1 MFHKD
6 GNRRRTWKGRAFS
19 LFLAAVLLL
28 GSVPGFVLPS
38 SAHWA
43 DPYLDQLVDWG
54 VMRADQT
61 DKPDAPLTRA
71 EFMAIINRAYGYREM
86 GEMPFEDVSEG
97 DWFYDDVAI
106 AYNAGYMKGT
116 SKTTASP
123 NAHLTRE
130 QAVCILG
137 RNMMM
142 KETPGEDMAFTDSR
156 SISGWARGMVKT
168 AVNQYIIGG
177 FPDDSFRPKDDIT
190 KGQMAVL
197 VTRCVGSPVNQ
208 SGTHEL
214 GSVFGNVTVTAPN
227 VTLRNTTVSGDLYI
241 SGGVGLGGI
250 KLENVDVL
258 GRIVVSGT
266 GESESGSAS
275 VIMRNVN
282 ANELLVDNMQK
293 KYVTVRADG
302 ITEIPKTT
310 VRTNA
315 YLEDNNTDKKG
326 LLNISL
332 EGNPGTRLDLA
343 GRIKEVVD
351 KTPDSIV
358 QVAKG
363 TVAKLTVDE
372 AATNS
377 TVQINR
383 NARVKELNLDV
394 ATTVTGEGDVDK
406 LNINAPGSV
415 VSMLPDDIYI
425 RPGINGSING
435 GVMDSDAA
443 EESSLDPRLLA
454 GYPAA
459 KDISPTGFRA
469 DFSGNKKGTVYWAVS
484 AITDGSIGA
493 DNLISP
499 PSYGSKALRGGSV
512 GLPAGDTVGSTQ
524 VSGLSVG
531 GSYYLSAVLVDARN
545 QRSPVKVI
553 SFSTPDNTVPAFGEG
568 YPYMSKI
575 SKNVAQV
582 TVMPT
587 KSCKLYYALLPQGAQ
602 APTAADMKAAAVV
615 GNLGYGV
622 KDVTKNT
629 EEVFTVND
637 QTLEEL
643 KNYVL
648 YLWLTDVDG
657 ANSSAVT
664 SLPVAVP
671 DETPPVV
678 SMPVQTASTGN
689 SVTLSSSM
697 NEPGTIFWAVVAMD
711 TNYPLPNLESEPL
724 NKDNILDAYGNAI
737 SSKLESGYAKLCVE
751 SGRGSLVKGSAAV
764 SAAGTDV
771 TINVSGRLEP
781 ETTYRLFYVGKDAVG
796 NYSVEVKMVEI
807 KTADT
812 SGPIVKQYFR
822 NATSDDK
829 TENPLA
835 NDDVVLDFNEPI
847 TVEGS
852 KELLSLYEMAQGN
865 GANKAMAQKE
875 LQEKLQKNFIL
886 HEPDRYNPNQL
897 IADVTGGGT
906 KGRSWIDYSKVVIQ
920 KSVDKPGHIEVVFKN
935 GAAIQ
940 LKSDTTYYF
949 ELRNV
954 RDDAEPPKN
963 PAVGSDRS
971 TTLTYRNTEN
981 TEHSLKQ
988 FSTTFASVNLGDY
1001 KEGTGA
1007 LTESEYPVW
1016 HGYVPEVKDE
1026 NGNVTKP
1033 AENQPGSTTES
1044 LARVDAAFFVQPQS
1058 TEGVEDKY
1066 FDIAFF
1072 AGKRI
1077 NYDLYYRIVDTAT
1090 NQVIDIEAEANKD
1103 YVLPGAEAKREEET
1117 HGWVYLGE
1125 GKSPTQSRTEDG
1137 KTMFS
1142 SSVFNGMLSS
1152 QNKFP
1157 PLKTLKQGWAYQF
1170 AISVTKIGN
1179 SDSWG
1184 TWCEKEPPINID
1196 IHVMT
1201 GGTSDLR
1208 TYLPTDGAY
1217 TPGSIT
1223 ANGSVK
1229 SIGTPQPLSLTVVFS
1244 DTDVPVFEE
1253 GPTFQTNRKDS
1264 SIEDINF
1271 SLGSRRG
1278 STLYYRI
1285 VPVKEAK
1292 NFPVTIEVKEAVGA
1306 VAPSAKLNNGVDSD
1320 ADSFKAV
1327 VKAQTDKKEDP
1338 GKLTYYQV
1346 VDPNGNVQVN
1356 IRDTEYAP
1364 NVKYGSIEY
1373 TQNGGIQT
1381 SPMHRTGD
1389 ETDWELEPGTEY
1401 YAYLVLLPASG
1412 VINSENP
1419 PQVYVYYF
1427 ETDTPFKPLID
1438 LVDDKNGAVNIRI
1451 NYPST
1456 AGEADRN
1463 NEANLNWALFQRG
1476 DGEDYL
1482 GGRWIDIPSEIT
1494 GYSRMTMLDALE
1506 TIYSAS
1512 TAFGGSVPSDT
1523 EYGTACDGYTVFD
1536 VFATDDQKKDLVTQ
1550 IVSTNSVGQVNSNT
1564 LKTNEMDVTS
1574 GQVFSADWK
1583 TGAKLKPGETI
1594 ETITGLFI
1602 VAAHNERSEPGRS
1615 DWHLVDSFKIL
1626 RPVRVTTQAAPTLL
1640 NTNGNATGSGVIGRV
1655 SMGNNSKNDP
1665 TLDAQITLTFDS
1677 GVYWRYGGTDYM
1689 VIPERANYTG
1699 SGDSATVGVLTV
1711 NTLRQ
1716 CTVEP
1721 QSGSGPF
1728 TAFTINITGLPMR
1741 GGKQTFTLLGSPG
1754 NIARKKGNDGG
1765 FISVEIESGYKHI
1778 YEQKDKDGNVTVPEE
1793 EYYQPKITVT
1803 NFGFQGAAGPVGY
1816 IEGVKTDVDEN
1827 GTTPPAEVGPPV
1839 FTSIDGTIS
1848 GEYDPTNDEFT
1859 ITADTLDLLFTRPLY
1874 WKETDSSTSP
1884 IYKIVNG
1891 SAEPNDTSKE
1901 VGIQYTKLANDPTVT
1916 MTPSGGLYQLK
1927 FEKVKCGLSG
1937 TRFTLLNYGKIY
1949 AQDGT
1954 YGTKTSGITIDIS
1967 LGEEVYDNNKGA
1979 YFRTPTIT
1987 VTYDGGQK
1995 SKTGEPIEVRK
2006 PSITVTPSTLTLK
2019 KDETKTLTANAN
2031 NGPTGSTVEWSS
2043 NNTAVA
2049 TVDSSTG
2056 EVTGVSASSAPVTIT
2071 ATYKDS
2077 SGKELAKATATVTVV
2092 PAQVEV
2098 TIIPPTGLSASGS
2111 NKGAQIQL
2119 TVEVK
2124 LDGVVDKTAT
2134 VTWTSSDET
2143 KATVS
2148 SSGEVK
2154 LEGNK
2159 GDTFTITATYTYP
2172 NSTVTGSDSWRHSI
2186 IETVA
2191 PAGGL
2196 KPIPQ

>member
-61 DKPDAPLTRA
+61 ANPDTPLTRA
-71 EFMAIINRAYGYREM
+71 EFMAIINRAYGYQEM

-142 KETPGEDMAFTDSR
+142 RETPGEDMAFTDSR
-156 SISGWARGMVKT
+156 SISSWARGMVKT

-177 FPDDSFRPKDDIT
+177 FPDDSFRPKDNIT

-197 VTRCVGSPVNQ
+197 VTRCVGNPVNQ

-227 VTLRNTTVSGDLYI
+227 ITLRNTTISGDLYI

-266 GESESGSAS
+266 GESEGGSAS

-302 ITEIPKTT
+302 ITEIPKTI

-332 EGNPGTRLDLA
+332 EGKPGTRLDLA

-383 NARVKELNLDV
+383 NTRVKELNLDV

-425 RPGINGSING
+425 RPGIDGSING

-459 KDISPTGFRA
+459 RDIAPTGFRA

-531 GSYYLSAVLVDARN
+531 GSYYLSAVLVDVRN

-575 SKNVAQV
+575 SKDVAQV

-629 EEVFTVND
+629 EDVFTVND
-637 QTLEEL
+637 RTLEEL

-664 SLPVAVP
+664 SLELSIP

-697 NEPGTIFWAVVAMD
+697 NEPGTIYWAVVAMD
-711 TNYPLPNLESEPL
+711 TNYPLPNLESDPL
-724 NKDNILDAYGNAI
+724 DKDNILDDYGNAI
-737 SSKLESGYAKLCVE
+737 TSRLESMAAKMCVE

-764 SAAGTDV
+764 SAANADV
-771 TINVSGRLEP
+771 TINVSGKLEP

-796 NYSVEVKMVEI
+796 NYSVEVKVIEI

-847 TVEGS
+847 TVDGS

-865 GANKAMAQKE
+865 GENKGMAQKE
-875 LQEKLQKNFIL
+875 LQEKLQKNFVL
-886 HEPDRYNPNQL
+886 YEPDRYNPNQP

-906 KGRSWIDYSKVVIQ
+906 KGKSWIDYSKVVIQ
-920 KSVDKPGHIEVVFKN
+920 KSADKPGHIEVVFKN

-949 ELRNV
+949 ELKNV

-963 PAVGSDRS
+963 PALGSDRRN
-971 TTLTYRNTEN
+971 TLTYKNTEN

-1001 KEGTGA
+1001 KQGEGE

-1016 HGYVPEVKDE
+1016 HDYVPAVKDDD
-1026 NGNVTKP
+1026 GNVTTP
-1033 AENQPGSTTES
+1033 AKNQEGSTTEG
-1044 LARVDAAFFVQPQS
+1044 LARVDAAFFIQPQS

-1072 AGKRI
+1072 TSKRI
-1077 NYDLYYRIVDTAT
+1077 NYDLYYRIVDIAT

-1103 YVLPGAEAKREEET
+1103 YVLPGAEAKREDET

-1184 TWCEKEPPINID
+1184 SWCEKEPPINID

-1208 TYLPTDGAY
+1208 TYLPTNGAY
-1217 TPGSIT
+1217 TPGSVT
-1223 ANGSVK
+1223 AGGSVK
-1229 SIGTPQPLSLTVVFS
+1229 SIGTPQPLSLTAVFS

-1253 GPTFQTNRKDS
+1253 GPKFETNKDKENTVV
-1264 SIEDINF
+1264 IEDIKF
-1271 SLGSRRG
+1271 DLGPRRG

-1285 VPVKEAK
+1285 VPVKDAK
-1292 NFPVTIEVKEAVGA
+1292 DFPVTIEVKEAVGDITIGT
-1306 VAPSAKLNNGVDSD
+1306 KLSNGKDD
-1320 ADSFKAV
+1320 TEAARFKAV
-1327 VKAQTDKKEDP
+1327 VKAQTEKEEKP
-1338 GKLTYYQV
+1338 GDLTYYQLFEEESKK
-1346 VDPNGNVQVN
+1346 GNVQVN

-1373 TQNGGIQT
+1373 KQNGGPQT
-1381 SPMHRTGD
+1381 SPMHRIGD
-1389 ETDWELEPGTEY
+1389 ETDWGLESDTEY

-1412 VINSENP
+1412 VITPENP

-1427 ETDTPFKPLID
+1427 KTDAVLKPKIQVTRGSGETFNVDTAYGTTGNVEMEFNWRLFDQQGVKNPENGLNVELI
-1438 LVDDKNGAVNIRI
+1438 LSQAAREAGITGYKDDNNQDVITVLDALKTRYNHNRVI
-1451 NYPST
+1451 PST
-1456 AGEADRN
+1456 ANSQKG
-1463 NEANLNWALFQRG
+1463 FG
-1476 DGEDYL
+1476 
-1482 GGRWIDIPSEIT
+1482 SEYD
-1494 GYSRMTMLDALE
+1494 GYSVFDVLADDTQKDMLETWIRGTAGLPIRSEGQNELTEGYVARPNWVQNANSEQDVKKGTYLVLVAGHNILSRPDDNGNYRPIDSFAACEGISYDTLDAPALE
-1506 TIYSAS
+1506 TAS
-1512 TAFGGSVPSDT
+1512 ISGITITNTSGDNDLRVGANISLTFDKDVYWRIGETDYLVWGNSEDPENGDARKGILDKLVPDTTQAQFTAGSGGST
-1523 EYGTACDGYTVFD
+1523 F
-1536 VFATDDQKKDLVTQ
+1536 
-1550 IVSTNSVGQVNSNT
+1550 T
-1564 LKTNEMDVTS
+1564 LS
-1574 GQVFSADWK
+1574 F
-1583 TGAKLKPGETI
+1583 TGAKN
-1594 ETITGLFI
+1594 
-1602 VAAHNERSEPGRS
+1602 NEEFKLLYSGGR
-1615 DWHLVDSFKIL
+1615 
-1626 RPVRVTTQAAPTLL
+1626 
-1640 NTNGNATGSGVIGRV
+1640 
-1655 SMGNNSKNDP
+1655 
-1665 TLDAQITLTFDS
+1665 
-1677 GVYWRYGGTDYM
+1677 
-1689 VIPERANYTG
+1689 
-1699 SGDSATVGVLTV
+1699 
-1711 NTLRQ
+1711 
-1716 CTVEP
+1716 
-1721 QSGSGPF
+1721 
-1728 TAFTINITGLPMR
+1728 
-1741 GGKQTFTLLGSPG
+1741 
-1754 NIARKKGNDGG
+1754 
-1765 FISVEIESGYKHI
+1765 I
-1778 YEQKDKDGNVTVPEE
+1778 YAK
-1793 EYYQPKITVT
+1793 
-1803 NFGFQGAAGPVGY
+1803 
-1816 IEGVKTDVDEN
+1816 
-1827 GTTPPAEVGPPV
+1827 
-1839 FTSIDGTIS
+1839 DGTIPGPADGIVIKVKAEPKKRQVQT
-1848 GEYDPTNDEFT
+1848 GEQDG
-1859 ITADTLDLLFTRPLY
+1859 
-1874 WKETDSSTSP
+1874 KP
-1884 IYKIVNG
+1884 IYTEETYYE
-1891 SAEPNDTSKE
+1891 A
-1901 VGIQYTKLANDPTVT
+1901 TVT
-1916 MTPSGGLYQLK
+1916 
-1927 FEKVKCGLSG
+1927 V
-1937 TRFTLLNYGKIY
+1937 
-1949 AQDGT
+1949 T
-1954 YGTKTSGITIDIS
+1954 YGTKSETETITQNTPS
-1967 LGEEVYDNNKGA
+1967 
-1979 YFRTPTIT
+1979 TPTPQISFIPDPLALNAKANPTGTVLVNITNPPKDAETAEFTFISGNTSVVTVASPVSSTDKYQGTMTVTAQGDGSADIT
-1987 VTYDGGQK
+1987 VTVRFKDGNGK
-1995 SKTGEPIEVRK
+1995 WIESGGGRPLTAGPTKLRVTVSS
-2006 PSITVTPSTLTLK
+2006 PSITVTPKNLELK
-2019 KDETKTLTANAN
+2019 IGEKSSSLRADPK
-2031 NGPTGSTVEWSS
+2031 NGPADAKVVWSS
-2043 NNTAVA
+2043 DNTAVA
-2049 TVDSSTG
+2049 TVDSG
-2056 EVTGVSASSAPVTIT
+2056 TGVVTAVSVGSA
-2071 ATYKDS
+2071 
-2077 SGKELAKATATVTVV
+2077 
-2092 PAQVEV
+2092 
-2098 TIIPPTGLSASGS
+2098 
-2111 NKGAQIQL
+2111 
-2119 TVEVK
+2119 
-2124 LDGVVDKTAT
+2124 
-2134 VTWTSSDET
+2134 
-2143 KATVS
+2143 
-2148 SSGEVK
+2148 
-2154 LEGNK
+2154 
-2159 GDTFTITATYTYP
+2159 TITATYTGSDGTTVLAADTAVVTVVPPDIKVDIKADKEYSAEGV
-2172 NSTVTGSDSWRHSI
+2172 NTGTEIKLTATVTIDGKIDSTATVTWESSNDKVATVTPQNGKSTTVKVVGTTSGDKFTITAKYTYPGSAKEWPEEYSRPVKVTGAS
-2186 IETVA
+2186 TN
-2191 PAGGL
+2191 GGL

>member
-43 DPYLDQLVDWG
+43 DSYLDQLVDWG

-61 DKPDAPLTRA
+61 ANPDTPLTRA
-71 EFMAIINRAYGYREM
+71 EFMAIINRAYGYQEM

-142 KETPGEDMAFTDSR
+142 RETPGEDMAFTDSR
-156 SISGWARGMVKT
+156 SISSWARGMVKT

-177 FPDDSFRPKDDIT
+177 FPDDSFRPKDNIT

-197 VTRCVGSPVNQ
+197 VTRCVGNPVNQ

-302 ITEIPKTT
+302 ITEIPKTI

-332 EGNPGTRLDLA
+332 EGKPGTRLDLA

-383 NARVKELNLDV
+383 NTRVKELNLDV

-425 RPGINGSING
+425 RPGIDGSING

-459 KDISPTGFRA
+459 RDIAPTGFRA

-553 SFSTPDNTVPAFGEG
+553 SFSTPDNTVPAFGQG

-575 SKNVAQV
+575 SKDVAQV

-664 SLPVAVP
+664 SLPVAIP

-697 NEPGTIFWAVVAMD
+697 NEPGTIYWAVVAMD
-711 TNYPLPNLESEPL
+711 TNYPLPNLESDPL
-724 NKDNILDAYGNAI
+724 DKDNILDDYGNAI
-737 SSKLESGYAKLCVE
+737 TSRLESMAAKMCVE

-764 SAAGTDV
+764 SAANADV
-771 TINVSGRLEP
+771 TINVSGKLEP

-847 TVEGS
+847 TVDGS

-865 GANKAMAQKE
+865 GANKGMAQKE
-875 LQEKLQKNFIL
+875 LQEKLQKNFSL
-886 HEPDRYNPNQL
+886 YEPDRYNPNQL

-906 KGRSWIDYSKVVIQ
+906 KGKSWIDYSKVVIQ
-920 KSVDKPGHIEVVFKN
+920 KSADKPGHIEVVFKN

-949 ELRNV
+949 ELKNV

-963 PAVGSDRS
+963 PALGSDRS
-971 TTLTYRNTEN
+971 NKLTYKNTEN

-1016 HGYVPEVKDE
+1016 HDYVPAVKDDD
-1026 NGNVTKP
+1026 GNVTTP
-1033 AENQPGSTTES
+1033 AKNQEGSTTEG
-1044 LARVDAAFFVQPQS
+1044 LARVDAAFFIQPQS

-1072 AGKRI
+1072 ASKRI

-1103 YVLPGAEAKREEET
+1103 YVLPGAEAKREDET
-1117 HGWVYLGE
+1117 NGWVYLGE

-1184 TWCEKEPPINID
+1184 SWCEKEPPINID
-1196 IHVMT
+1196 IHVMS

-1208 TYLPTDGAY
+1208 TYLPTNGAY
-1217 TPGSIT
+1217 TPGSVT

-1229 SIGTPQPLSLTVVFS
+1229 SIGTPQPLSLMAVFS

-1253 GPTFQTNRKDS
+1253 GPTFETNKKDS

-1271 SLGSRRG
+1271 NLGSRRG

-1285 VPVKEAK
+1285 VPVKDAK
-1292 NFPVTIEVKEAVGA
+1292 NFPVIIK
-1306 VAPSAKLNNGVDSD
+1306 AKDGVDGVTAGETLNNGVDGD
-1320 ADSFKAV
+1320 AKKYKAV
-1327 VKAQTDKKEDP
+1327 IMKQTDEKKP
-1338 GKLTYYQV
+1338 GELMEEGGLKYYRV
-1346 VDPNGNVQVN
+1346 DDPNGDVQVN
-1356 IRDTEYAP
+1356 IRDPEYAP
-1364 NVKYGSIEY
+1364 NVKYGSIVY
-1373 TQNGGIQT
+1373 GQNGGIQN

-1427 ETDTPFKPLID
+1427 KTDTPFKPLID

-1482 GGRWIDIPSEIT
+1482 GGRWIDIPPEIT

-1512 TAFGGSVPSDT
+1512 TAFGGSVPIDT
-1523 EYGTACDGYTVFD
+1523 EYGTARDGYTVFD

-1640 NTNGNATGSGVIGRV
+1640 NTNGNATGSGVIGNV
-1655 SMGNNSKNDP
+1655 SIVNNSRDNP

-1689 VIPERANYTG
+1689 VIPERADHTG

-1741 GGKQTFTLLGSPG
+1741 GEKKTFTLLGSPG

-1765 FISVEIESGYKHI
+1765 FISVEIVSGYTEVK
-1778 YEQKDKDGNVTVPEE
+1778 EETDKEGNVTVAAE

-1803 NFGFQGAAGPVGY
+1803 NFGFQGTTKPVVGY
-1816 IEGVKTDVDEN
+1816 IEGGKINVDES
-1827 GTTPPAEVGPPV
+1827 GTPPTPEVGPPV
-1839 FTSIDGTIS
+1839 FTNIDGTIS

-1891 SAEPNDTSKE
+1891 SAEPDPNDTSKG
-1901 VGIQYTKLANDPTVT
+1901 VGIRYTKLANDPTVT
-1916 MTPSGGLYQLK
+1916 MTPKGGLYRLK
-1927 FEKVKCGLSG
+1927 FDATCGLSG

-2006 PSITVTPSTLTLK
+2006 PEAPKLTGAPIKITPQTGDLLIEIDLQFSQSIYKADKTPVTDIASSFTKGSGSTGTAAISGTNVSGSSTKHTVKINHMVSNEETTFVLSKDQVYGLGATQLGEDITITVKQEPVPSGVLTQQK
-2019 KDETKTLTANAN
+2019 
-2031 NGPTGSTVEWSS
+2031 V
-2043 NNTAVA
+2043 
-2049 TVDSSTG
+2049 
-2056 EVTGVSASSAPVTIT
+2056 
-2071 ATYKDS
+2071 
-2077 SGKELAKATATVTVV
+2077 TVTV
-2092 PAQVEV
+2092 
-2098 TIIPPTGLSASGS
+2098 SG
-2111 NKGAQIQL
+2111 
-2119 TVEVK
+2119 
-2124 LDGVVDKTAT
+2124 
-2134 VTWTSSDET
+2134 
-2143 KATVS
+2143 
-2148 SSGEVK
+2148 
-2154 LEGNK
+2154 
-2159 GDTFTITATYTYP
+2159 
-2172 NSTVTGSDSWRHSI
+2172 
-2186 IETVA
+2186 
-2191 PAGGL
+2191 GGL
-2196 KPIPQ
+2196 AQAITKDQTV

>member
-1 MFHKD
+1 
-6 GNRRRTWKGRAFS
+6 
-19 LFLAAVLLL
+19 
-28 GSVPGFVLPS
+28 
-38 SAHWA
+38 
-43 DPYLDQLVDWG
+43 
-54 VMRADQT
+54 
-61 DKPDAPLTRA
+61 
-71 EFMAIINRAYGYREM
+71 
-86 GEMPFEDVSEG
+86 
-97 DWFYDDVAI
+97 
-106 AYNAGYMKGT
+106 
-116 SKTTASP
+116 
-123 NAHLTRE
+123 
-130 QAVCILG
+130 
-137 RNMMM
+137 
-142 KETPGEDMAFTDSR
+142 
-156 SISGWARGMVKT
+156 
-168 AVNQYIIGG
+168 
-177 FPDDSFRPKDDIT
+177 
-190 KGQMAVL
+190 
-197 VTRCVGSPVNQ
+197 
-208 SGTHEL
+208 
-214 GSVFGNVTVTAPN
+214 
-227 VTLRNTTVSGDLYI
+227 
-241 SGGVGLGGI
+241 
-250 KLENVDVL
+250 
-258 GRIVVSGT
+258 
-266 GESESGSAS
+266 
-275 VIMRNVN
+275 
-282 ANELLVDNMQK
+282 
-293 KYVTVRADG
+293 
-302 ITEIPKTT
+302 
-310 VRTNA
+310 
-315 YLEDNNTDKKG
+315 
-326 LLNISL
+326 
-332 EGNPGTRLDLA
+332 
-343 GRIKEVVD
+343 
-351 KTPDSIV
+351 
-358 QVAKG
+358 
-363 TVAKLTVDE
+363 
-372 AATNS
+372 
-377 TVQINR
+377 
-383 NARVKELNLDV
+383 
-394 ATTVTGEGDVDK
+394 
-406 LNINAPGSV
+406 
-415 VSMLPDDIYI
+415 
-425 RPGINGSING
+425 
-435 GVMDSDAA
+435 
-443 EESSLDPRLLA
+443 
-454 GYPAA
+454 
-459 KDISPTGFRA
+459 
-469 DFSGNKKGTVYWAVS
+469 
-484 AITDGSIGA
+484 
-493 DNLISP
+493 
-499 PSYGSKALRGGSV
+499 
-512 GLPAGDTVGSTQ
+512 
-524 VSGLSVG
+524 
-531 GSYYLSAVLVDARN
+531 
-545 QRSPVKVI
+545 
-553 SFSTPDNTVPAFGEG
+553 
-568 YPYMSKI
+568 
-575 SKNVAQV
+575 
-582 TVMPT
+582 MPT

-697 NEPGTIFWAVVAMD
+697 NEPGTIYWAVVAMD
-711 TNYPLPNLESEPL
+711 TNYPLPNLESDPL
-724 NKDNILDAYGNAI
+724 DKDNILDDYGNAI
-737 SSKLESGYAKLCVE
+737 TSRLESMAAKMCVE

-764 SAAGTDV
+764 SAANADV
-771 TINVSGRLEP
+771 TINVSGKLEP

-796 NYSVEVKMVEI
+796 NYSVEVKVIEI

-822 NATSDDK
+822 NATSEDK

-847 TVEGS
+847 TVDGS

-865 GANKAMAQKE
+865 GANKGMAQKE

-886 HEPDRYNPNQL
+886 HESDRYNPNQL

-906 KGRSWIDYSKVVIQ
+906 KGKSWIDYSKVVIQ
-920 KSVDKPGHIEVVFKN
+920 KSADKPGHIEVVFKN

-949 ELRNV
+949 ELRHV

-971 TTLTYRNTEN
+971 TTLTYKNTEN

-1016 HGYVPEVKDE
+1016 HDYVPAVKDDDC
-1026 NGNVTKP
+1026 NVKKKKK
-1033 AENQPGSTTES
+1033 NQEGSTTEG
-1044 LARVDAAFFVQPQS
+1044 LARIDAAFFVQPQS

-1072 AGKRI
+1072 ASKRI
-1077 NYDLYYRIVDTAT
+1077 DYDLYYRIVDIAT

-1103 YVLPGAEAKREEET
+1103 YVLPGAEAKREDET

-1184 TWCEKEPPINID
+1184 SWCEKEPPINID
-1196 IHVMT
+1196 IHVMS

-1208 TYLPTDGAY
+1208 TYLPTNGAY
-1217 TPGSIT
+1217 TPGSVT

-1229 SIGTPQPLSLTVVFS
+1229 SIGTPQPLSLMAVFS

-1253 GPTFQTNRKDS
+1253 GPTFETNKKDS

-1271 SLGSRRG
+1271 NLGSRRG

-1285 VPVKEAK
+1285 VPVKDAK
-1292 NFPVTIEVKEAVGA
+1292 NFPVIIK
-1306 VAPSAKLNNGVDSD
+1306 AKDGVDGVTAGETLNNGVDGD
-1320 ADSFKAV
+1320 AKKYKAV
-1327 VKAQTDKKEDP
+1327 IMKQTDEKKPGELMED
-1338 GKLTYYQV
+1338 GGLKYYR
-1346 VDPNGNVQVN
+1346 VDDPDGDVQVN
-1356 IRDTEYAP
+1356 IRDPEYAP
-1364 NVKYGSIEY
+1364 NVKYGSIVY
-1373 TQNGGIQT
+1373 GQNGGIQN

-1427 ETDTPFKPLID
+1427 KTDTPFKPLID

-1482 GGRWIDIPSEIT
+1482 GGRWIDIPPEIT

-1512 TAFGGSVPSDT
+1512 TAFGGSVPIDT
-1523 EYGTACDGYTVFD
+1523 EYGTARDGYTVFD

-1640 NTNGNATGSGVIGRV
+1640 NTKTPSNQNGDATGSGVIGWVR
-1655 SMGNNSKNDP
+1655 MGNNSKDNP
-1665 TLDAQITLTFDS
+1665 TLDAQIILTFDS

-1689 VIPERANYTG
+1689 VIPERADYTG
-1699 SGDSATVGVLTV
+1699 LGDSATVGVLTV

-1728 TAFTINITGLPMR
+1728 TAFTINITGLPMS
-1741 GGKQTFTLLGSPG
+1741 GGKRTFPLLGSPG

-1778 YEQKDKDGNVTVPEE
+1778 YEQKDKEGNVTVPEE

-1803 NFGFQGAAGPVGY
+1803 NFGFQGANGPVGY
-1816 IEGVKTDVDEN
+1816 IEGVKTDVDES

-1839 FTSIDGTIS
+1839 LENVEFITDPKKCIYDKDTGNFTFEAEPLKLYFNES
-1848 GEYDPTNDEFT
+1848 
-1859 ITADTLDLLFTRPLY
+1859 LY
-1874 WKETDSSTSP
+1874 WREPRGDKSYEVDEGKALDET
-1884 IYKIVNG
+1884 N
-1891 SAEPNDTSKE
+1891 SK
-1901 VGIQYTKLANDPTVT
+1901 VGIQYQSPPG
-1916 MTPSGGLYQLK
+1916 TPDIELEKGGRTYELK
-1927 FEKVKCGLSG
+1927 FKVEECKQAGTNFALLDYGEMWVKDGSYGATGGIKIALSVEWEG
-1937 TRFTLLNYGKIY
+1937 E
-1949 AQDGT
+1949 
-1954 YGTKTSGITIDIS
+1954 TSTEIKY
-1967 LGEEVYDNNKGA
+1967 V
-1979 YFRTPTIT
+1979 PVVT
-1987 VTYDGGQK
+1987 VTYNK
-1995 SKTGEPIEVRK
+1995 VSKTARGTTFSVPK

-2019 KDETKTLTANAN
+2019 KDETKTLTPTANG
-2031 NGPTGSTVEWSS
+2031 GPTGSTVEWSS
-2043 NNTAVA
+2043 DNTAVA
-2049 TVDSSTG
+2049 TVNSSTG
-2056 EVTGVSASSAPVTIT
+2056 EVTGVSASSTPVTIT
-2071 ATYKDS
+2071 ATYKDKA
-2077 SGKELAKATATVTVV
+2077 GNILATDEATVNVV
-2092 PAQVEV
+2092 PAKAEV
-2098 TIIPPTGLSASGS
+2098 TIIPPAGLSASGS
-2111 NKGAQIQL
+2111 NKGTKIQL

-2134 VTWTSSDET
+2134 VTWESDNDNV
-2143 KATVS
+2143 ATVS
-2148 SSGEVK
+2148 SNGLVTVV
-2154 LEGNK
+2154 GNK
-2159 GDTFTITATYTYP
+2159 GEEIRITATYTHPMDADVGDDY
-2172 NSTVTGSDSWRHSI
+2172 TWTHDI
-2186 IETVA
+2186 IETVV

>member
-275 VIMRNVN
+275 VVMRNVN

-553 SFSTPDNTVPAFGEG
+553 SFSTPDNTVPAFGQG

-575 SKNVAQV
+575 SKDVAQV

-724 NKDNILDAYGNAI
+724 NKDNILDDYGNAI

-751 SGRGSLVKGSAAV
+751 SGRGSLVKGSASV

-771 TINVSGRLEP
+771 TIKVSGRLEP
-781 ETTYRLFYVGKDAVG
+781 ETTYKLYYVGKDTVG
-796 NYSVEVKMVEI
+796 NYSHPVKMVEI

-852 KELLSLYEMAQGN
+852 KELLSLYEMAQGS

-949 ELRNV
+949 ELRYV

-971 TTLTYRNTEN
+971 TTLSYKNTEN

-1016 HGYVPEVKDE
+1016 YGYVPEVKDE
-1026 NGNVTKP
+1026 NGNVTTP
-1033 AENQPGSTTES
+1033 AKNQDGSTTEG

-1103 YVLPGAEAKREEET
+1103 YVLPGAKAKREDET

-1152 QNKFP
+1152 QNVFP

-1208 TYLPTDGAY
+1208 TYLPTNGAY
-1217 TPGSIT
+1217 TPGGIT

-1253 GPTFQTNRKDS
+1253 GPTFETNKDKENTAV
-1264 SIEDINF
+1264 IEDIKF
-1271 SLGSRRG
+1271 DLGSRRG

-1285 VPVKEAK
+1285 VPVKDAR
-1292 NFPVTIEVKEAVGA
+1292 NFPVTIEVTEAVDDITVGT
-1306 VAPSAKLNNGVDSD
+1306 KLNNGTQAD
-1320 ADSFKAV
+1320 ADRFKTV
-1327 VKAQTDKKEDP
+1327 VKAQTEKEEGP
-1338 GKLTYYQV
+1338 GTLTYYQV
-1346 VDPNGNVQVN
+1346 YEDDANKGNVQVN

-1373 TQNGGIQT
+1373 TQNGGTQT
-1381 SPMHRTGD
+1381 SHMHRAGD
-1389 ETDWELEPGTEY
+1389 ETDRGLESDTEY

-1412 VINSENP
+1412 VITPENP

-1427 ETDTPFKPLID
+1427 KTDAVLKPKIQVTRGSGETFNVDTAYGTTGNVEMEFNWRLFDQQGVKNPENGLNVELILSQAAREAGVTGYKDEKGRDITTVLDALTTRYNHNRVIPSAANSQKGFGSEYDGYSVFDVLADDTQKDMLETWIRGTAGLPIRSEGENELTEDYVARPNWVQNANSEQDVKQGTYLVLLAGHNILSRPDDNGNYRPIDSFAACEGISYDTLDAPVLVNARVSGTTISGTANDLRIGANISLTFDKDVYWRIGETDYLVWGNSDDPEAGAERKGILDKLVPEDTQAQFTAGSGGSTFTLRFTGAKKNEEFQLLYSGGRIYAKDGTIPGPSEGIVITVKTVDDPRQVQTGE
-1438 LVDDKNGAVNIRI
+1438 VDDKGQPITKTEYYYETTVTVTYGGKVGGEQKVELKRDELSE
-1451 NYPST
+1451 PST
-1456 AGEADRN
+1456 QISVTPSVLDLNMETKPNGEVTVNVTYPPGDTKYKPVYNWSSN
-1463 NEANLNWALFQRG
+1463 NEAIATVEKKTG
-1476 DGEDYL
+1476 DTRYK
-1482 GGRWIDIPSEIT
+1482 
-1494 GYSRMTMLDALE
+1494 
-1506 TIYSAS
+1506 
-1512 TAFGGSVPSDT
+1512 
-1523 EYGTACDGYTVFD
+1523 GTATV
-1536 VFATDDQKKDLVTQ
+1536 T
-1550 IVSTNSVGQVNSNT
+1550 
-1564 LKTNEMDVTS
+1564 
-1574 GQVFSADWK
+1574 
-1583 TGAKLKPGETI
+1583 AKGGGET
-1594 ETITGLFI
+1594 
-1602 VAAHNERSEPGRS
+1602 
-1615 DWHLVDSFKIL
+1615 D
-1626 RPVRVTTQAAPTLL
+1626 
-1640 NTNGNATGSGVIGRV
+1640 
-1655 SMGNNSKNDP
+1655 
-1665 TLDAQITLTFDS
+1665 
-1677 GVYWRYGGTDYM
+1677 
-1689 VIPERANYTG
+1689 
-1699 SGDSATVGVLTV
+1699 
-1711 NTLRQ
+1711 
-1716 CTVEP
+1716 
-1721 QSGSGPF
+1721 
-1728 TAFTINITGLPMR
+1728 
-1741 GGKQTFTLLGSPG
+1741 
-1754 NIARKKGNDGG
+1754 
-1765 FISVEIESGYKHI
+1765 
-1778 YEQKDKDGNVTVPEE
+1778 
-1793 EYYQPKITVT
+1793 ITVT
-1803 NFGFQGAAGPVGY
+1803 VQYEDDDGNPLIVAGRPLTAGPARIHV
-1816 IEGVKTDVDEN
+1816 VV
-1827 GTTPPAEVGPPV
+1827 P
-1839 FTSIDGTIS
+1839 F
-1848 GEYDPTNDEFT
+1848 
-1859 ITADTLDLLFTRPLY
+1859 
-1874 WKETDSSTSP
+1874 
-1884 IYKIVNG
+1884 
-1891 SAEPNDTSKE
+1891 
-1901 VGIQYTKLANDPTVT
+1901 
-1916 MTPSGGLYQLK
+1916 
-1927 FEKVKCGLSG
+1927 
-1937 TRFTLLNYGKIY
+1937 
-1949 AQDGT
+1949 
-1954 YGTKTSGITIDIS
+1954 
-1967 LGEEVYDNNKGA
+1967 
-1979 YFRTPTIT
+1979 
-1987 VTYDGGQK
+1987 
-1995 SKTGEPIEVRK
+1995 
-2006 PSITVTPSTLTLK
+2006 PSITIEPGTVELK
-2019 KDETKTLTANAN
+2019 KDGTKKLTANLK
-2031 NGPTGSTVEWSS
+2031 NGPADATVEWSS

-2056 EVTGVSASSAPVTIT
+2056 VVTGVSASSTPVTIT

-2098 TIIPPTGLSASGS
+2098 TITPPTGLSASGS
-2111 NKGAQIQL
+2111 NKGAKIQL
-2119 TVEVK
+2119 TAEVK
-2124 LDGVVDKTAT
+2124 LDGVVDKTAA
-2134 VTWTSSDET
+2134 VTWESDDNT

-2148 SSGEVK
+2148 SSGEVT
-2154 LEGNK
+2154 LVGNK

>member
-71 EFMAIINRAYGYREM
+71 EFMAIINRAYGYQEM

-553 SFSTPDNTVPAFGEG
+553 SFSTPDNTVPAFGQG

-575 SKNVAQV
+575 SKDVAQV

-724 NKDNILDAYGNAI
+724 NKDNILDDYGNAI

-781 ETTYRLFYVGKDAVG
+781 ETTYRLYYVGKDTVG

-865 GANKAMAQKE
+865 GANKGMAQKE

-1103 YVLPGAEAKREEET
+1103 YVLPGAEAKREDET
-1117 HGWVYLGE
+1117 NGWVYLGE

-1152 QNKFP
+1152 QNVFP

-1196 IHVMT
+1196 IHVMS

-1208 TYLPTDGAY
+1208 TYLPTNGAY

-1229 SIGTPQPLSLTVVFS
+1229 SIGTPQPLSLTLVFS
-1244 DTDVPVFEE
+1244 DTDTPVFEE
-1253 GPTFQTNRKDS
+1253 GPKFKPNDEDG

-1285 VPVKEAK
+1285 VPVKDAR
-1292 NFPVTIEVKEAVGA
+1292 NFPVTIEVKEAVDG
-1306 VAPSAKLNNGVDSD
+1306 VTLPDNKQLTNGTQDQ

-1327 VKAQTDKKEDP
+1327 VKAQTDKEEKP
-1338 GKLTYYQV
+1338 GDLTFYQV
-1346 VDPNGNVQVN
+1346 VDPNGDVQVN
-1356 IRDTEYAP
+1356 IRDPEYAP

-1373 TQNGGIQT
+1373 TQNGGIQN

-1389 ETDWELEPGTEY
+1389 ETDWGLEPGTEY
-1401 YAYLVLLPASG
+1401 YTYIVLLPASG
-1412 VINSENP
+1412 VITPENP

-1427 ETDTPFKPLID
+1427 ESDDVTRPKIDFVDQAGGKVDVTVQFDNNTD
-1438 LVDDKNGAVNIRI
+1438 
-1451 NYPST
+1451 
-1456 AGEADRN
+1456 
-1463 NEANLNWALFQRG
+1463 EANLNWALYEQNRALNFLRG
-1476 DGEDYL
+1476 RE
-1482 GGRWIDIPSEIT
+1482 ITIPSGVAGGPST
-1494 GYSRMTMLDALE
+1494 MTWLEALE
-1506 TIYSAS
+1506 TSWVSGTVVGDKQYIGYNYFDAFAS
-1512 TAFGGSVPSDT
+1512 QADKQS
-1523 EYGTACDGYTVFD
+1523 
-1536 VFATDDQKKDLVTQ
+1536 LVNM
-1550 IVSTNSVGQVNSNT
+1550 ILNSTPIDSINSNVKKQQGKPV
-1564 LKTNEMDVTS
+1564 KTENRFHT
-1574 GQVFSADWK
+1574 ADWA
-1583 TGAKLKPGETI
+1583 TGADPVNAPDPKAVE
-1594 ETITGLFI
+1594 GLMI
-1602 VAAHNERSEPGRS
+1602 VAAHNTRSEPGES
-1615 DWHLVDSFKIL
+1615 NWWEVDSFSIH
-1626 RPVRVTTQAAPTLL
+1626 RNVTYLDNNAPTL
-1640 NTNGNATGSGVIGRV
+1640 TPEGEGDVTGNGVSGTIRANINQDTDRVTVTG
-1655 SMGNNSKNDP
+1655 N
-1665 TLDAQITLTFDS
+1665 ITLTFNKP
-1677 GVYWRYGGTDYM
+1677 VYWRLNNDPNNVDYRVVRNYDDPTGTGDDAIVGVLNGLKDKTNLRPFITIDENSGGPFTSFTIKVTNLPMVKDQSEEFDLLGGDGRIAAKEGLNGGFIRVRIVNSWYPAVYEEDKDSGTRVEVSPAYYQPEVIVTHYAKSSINNQTGTITGDRTNEGSGTPETLLPPELMDIGGT
-1689 VIPERANYTG
+1689 ITG
-1699 SGDSATVGVLTV
+1699 VGDTATGGFTISAKPLRIRFNNELFWKRSGDNTLYEVSTGEGTPSGTTVGLLHNKSYNTPITNSNDAKVSGGESELTFSDVSLSSVNDTLEFTLLPTGEIYSRNGTVGVGGGIRV
-1711 NTLRQ
+1711 NVG
-1716 CTVEP
+1716 VEE
-1721 QSGSGPF
+1721 
-1728 TAFTINITGLPMR
+1728 TTGTDT
-1741 GGKQTFTLLGSPG
+1741 KQNT
-1754 NIARKKGNDGG
+1754 
-1765 FISVEIESGYKHI
+1765 
-1778 YEQKDKDGNVTVPEE
+1778 
-1793 EYYQPKITVT
+1793 YYR
-1803 NFGFQGAAGPVGY
+1803 PV
-1816 IEGVKTDVDEN
+1816 V
-1827 GTTPPAEVGPPV
+1827 
-1839 FTSIDGTIS
+1839 
-1848 GEYDPTNDEFT
+1848 
-1859 ITADTLDLLFTRPLY
+1859 
-1874 WKETDSSTSP
+1874 
-1884 IYKIVNG
+1884 
-1891 SAEPNDTSKE
+1891 
-1901 VGIQYTKLANDPTVT
+1901 
-1916 MTPSGGLYQLK
+1916 
-1927 FEKVKCGLSG
+1927 
-1937 TRFTLLNYGKIY
+1937 
-1949 AQDGT
+1949 
-1954 YGTKTSGITIDIS
+1954 
-1967 LGEEVYDNNKGA
+1967 
-1979 YFRTPTIT
+1979 T
-1987 VTYDGGQK
+1987 VTYNK
-1995 SKTGEPIEVRK
+1995 VSKTARGTTFSVPK

-2111 NKGAQIQL
+2111 NKGSTIQL
-2119 TVEVK
+2119 TAEVK
-2124 LDGVVDKTAT
+2124 LDGVVDKTAA

-2148 SSGEVK
+2148 SSGEVT
-2154 LEGNK
+2154 LVGNK

-2172 NSTVTGSDSWRHSI
+2172 NSTVTGSSSWRHNI
-2186 IETVA
+2186 METVA

>member
-6 GNRRRTWKGRAFS
+6 GSRRRTWKGRAFS

-71 EFMAIINRAYGYREM
+71 EFMAIINRAYGYHEI

-156 SISGWARGMVKT
+156 SISSWARGMVKT

-177 FPDDSFRPKDDIT
+177 FPDDSFRPKDNIT

-197 VTRCVGSPVNQ
+197 VTRCVGNPVNQ

-302 ITEIPKTT
+302 ITEIPKTI

-332 EGNPGTRLDLA
+332 EGKPGTRLDLA

-383 NARVKELNLDV
+383 NTRVKELNLDV

-425 RPGINGSING
+425 RPGIDGSING

-459 KDISPTGFRA
+459 KDIAPTGFRA

-553 SFSTPDNTVPAFGEG
+553 SFSTPDNTVPAFGQG

-575 SKNVAQV
+575 SKDVAQV

-664 SLPVAVP
+664 SLPVAIP

-697 NEPGTIFWAVVAMD
+697 NEPGTIYWAVVAMD
-711 TNYPLPNLESEPL
+711 TNYPLPNLESDPL
-724 NKDNILDAYGNAI
+724 DKDNILDDYGNAI
-737 SSKLESGYAKLCVE
+737 TSRLESMAAKMCVE
-751 SGRGSLVKGSAAV
+751 SGRGSLIKGSAAV

-781 ETTYRLFYVGKDAVG
+781 ETTYRLYYVGKDTVG

-847 TVEGS
+847 TVDGS
-852 KELLSLYEMAQGN
+852 KELLSLYEMAQYTGSDEDLKK
-865 GANKAMAQKE
+865 KADLAQKE

-971 TTLTYRNTEN
+971 TTLTYKNTEN

-1016 HGYVPEVKDE
+1016 HGYVPAKPGDPDATPPVAA
-1026 NGNVTKP
+1026 KP
-1033 AENQPGSTTES
+1033 AENQDGSTTEG
-1044 LARVDAAFFVQPQS
+1044 LARVDAAFFIQPQS

-1072 AGKRI
+1072 ASKRI

-1103 YVLPGAEAKREEET
+1103 YVLPGAEAKREDET
-1117 HGWVYLGE
+1117 NGWVYLGE

-1184 TWCEKEPPINID
+1184 SWCEKEPPINID
-1196 IHVMT
+1196 IHVMS

-1208 TYLPTDGAY
+1208 TYLPTNGAY
-1217 TPGSIT
+1217 TPGSVT

-1229 SIGTPQPLSLTVVFS
+1229 SIGTPQPLSLTAVFS

-1253 GPTFQTNRKDS
+1253 GPTFGTNKKDS

-1271 SLGSRRG
+1271 DLGSRRG

-1285 VPVKEAK
+1285 VPVKDAK
-1292 NFPVTIEVKEAVGA
+1292 NFPVIIK
-1306 VAPSAKLNNGVDSD
+1306 AKDGVDGVTAGETLNNGVDGD
-1320 ADSFKAV
+1320 AKKYKAV
-1327 VKAQTDKKEDP
+1327 IMKQTDEKKP
-1338 GKLTYYQV
+1338 GELMEEGGLKYYRV
-1346 VDPNGNVQVN
+1346 DDPNGDVQVN
-1356 IRDTEYAP
+1356 IRDPEYAP
-1364 NVKYGSIEY
+1364 NVKYGSIVY
-1373 TQNGGIQT
+1373 GQNGGIQN

-1401 YAYLVLLPASG
+1401 YTYIVLLPASG

-1427 ETDTPFKPLID
+1427 KTDTPAKPLID

-1482 GGRWIDIPSEIT
+1482 GRRYIEIPPEIT
-1494 GYSRMTMLDALE
+1494 GYSRMTMLEALE

-1512 TAFGGSVPSDT
+1512 TAFGGSVPIDT
-1523 EYGTACDGYTVFD
+1523 EYGTARDGYTVFD

-1640 NTNGNATGSGVIGRV
+1640 NTNGNATGSGVIGNV
-1655 SMGNNSKNDP
+1655 SIVNNSRDNP
-1665 TLDAQITLTFDS
+1665 TLDAQITLTFDA

-1689 VIPERANYTG
+1689 VIPERVGYSG
-1699 SGDSATVGVLTV
+1699 SGDSATVGVLTPS
-1711 NTLRQ
+1711 TLRQ

-1721 QSGSGPF
+1721 QGGSGPF
-1728 TAFTINITGLPMR
+1728 TAFTINITDLPMR

-1778 YEQKDKDGNVTVPEE
+1778 YEQKDKDGNVVVPEE

-1803 NFGFQGAAGPVGY
+1803 NFGYQGAAGPVGY
-1816 IEGVKTDVDEN
+1816 IEGVKTDVDES

-1839 FTSIDGTIS
+1839 FTSIGGTIS
-1848 GEYDPTNDEFT
+1848 GKYDATKDEFT
-1859 ITADTLDLLFTRPLY
+1859 INADTLDLLFSRPLY

-1891 SAEPNDTSKE
+1891 TAEPDPNDTSKG

-1916 MTPSGGLYQLK
+1916 MTPNGGLYQLK
-1927 FEKVKCGLSG
+1927 FDATCGLSG

-2006 PSITVTPSTLTLK
+2006 PEAPKLTGAPIKITPQTGDLLIEIDLQFSQSIYKADKTPVTDIASSFTKGSGSTGTATISGTNVSGSSTKHTVKINHMVSNEETTFVLSKDQVYGLGATQLGEDITITVKQEPVPSGVLTQQK
-2019 KDETKTLTANAN
+2019 
-2031 NGPTGSTVEWSS
+2031 V
-2043 NNTAVA
+2043 
-2049 TVDSSTG
+2049 
-2056 EVTGVSASSAPVTIT
+2056 
-2071 ATYKDS
+2071 
-2077 SGKELAKATATVTVV
+2077 TVTV
-2092 PAQVEV
+2092 
-2098 TIIPPTGLSASGS
+2098 SG
-2111 NKGAQIQL
+2111 
-2119 TVEVK
+2119 
-2124 LDGVVDKTAT
+2124 
-2134 VTWTSSDET
+2134 
-2143 KATVS
+2143 
-2148 SSGEVK
+2148 
-2154 LEGNK
+2154 
-2159 GDTFTITATYTYP
+2159 
-2172 NSTVTGSDSWRHSI
+2172 
-2186 IETVA
+2186 
-2191 PAGGL
+2191 GGL
-2196 KPIPQ
+2196 AQAITKDQTV

>member
-61 DKPDAPLTRA
+61 ANPDTPLTRA
-71 EFMAIINRAYGYREM
+71 EFMAIINRAYGYQEM

-123 NAHLTRE
+123 NDHLTRE

-156 SISGWARGMVKT
+156 SISSWARGMVKT

-177 FPDDSFRPKDDIT
+177 FPDDSFRPKDNIT

-197 VTRCVGSPVNQ
+197 VTRCVGNPVNQ

-302 ITEIPKTT
+302 ITEIPKTI

-332 EGNPGTRLDLA
+332 EGKPGTRLDLA

-351 KTPDSIV
+351 KTPDSII

-383 NARVKELNLDV
+383 NTRVKELNLDV

-425 RPGINGSING
+425 RPGIDGSING

-459 KDISPTGFRA
+459 RDIAPTSFRA

-575 SKNVAQV
+575 SKDVAQV

-629 EEVFTVND
+629 EDVFTVND
-637 QTLEEL
+637 RTLEEL

-664 SLPVAVP
+664 SLPVAIP

-689 SVTLSSSM
+689 SVALSSSM
-697 NEPGTIFWAVVAMD
+697 NEPGTIYWAVVAMD
-711 TNYPLPNLESEPL
+711 TNYPLPNLESDPL
-724 NKDNILDAYGNAI
+724 DKDNILDDYGNAI
-737 SSKLESGYAKLCVE
+737 TSRLESMAAKMCVE

-771 TINVSGRLEP
+771 TINVSGKLEP

-796 NYSVEVKMVEI
+796 NYSVEVKVIEI

-847 TVEGS
+847 TVDGS
-852 KELLSLYEMAQGN
+852 KELLSLYEMAQYTGSDEDLKK
-865 GANKAMAQKE
+865 KADLAQKE

-949 ELRNV
+949 ELRHV

-971 TTLTYRNTEN
+971 TTLTYKNTEN

-1001 KEGTGA
+1001 KQGEGA

-1016 HGYVPEVKDE
+1016 HKYDPEVKDE
-1026 NGNVTKP
+1026 ASNVV
-1033 AENQPGSTTES
+1033 NQEGSTTEG
-1044 LARVDAAFFVQPQS
+1044 LARVDAAFFIQPQS

-1072 AGKRI
+1072 ASKRI

-1103 YVLPGAEAKREEET
+1103 YVLPGAEAKREDET

-1170 AISVTKIGN
+1170 AVSVTRIGN
-1179 SDSWG
+1179 SGSWG
-1184 TWCEKEPPINID
+1184 TWCETEPPINLD

-1208 TYLPTDGAY
+1208 TYLPTNGAY
-1217 TPGSIT
+1217 TPGSVT

-1229 SIGTPQPLSLTVVFS
+1229 SIGTPQPLSLMLVFS
-1244 DTDVPVFEE
+1244 DTAIPVFVQGPKFETNKDEE
-1253 GPTFQTNRKDS
+1253 NTAV
-1264 SIEDINF
+1264 IEDIIF

-1278 STLYYRI
+1278 SMLYYRI
-1285 VPVKEAK
+1285 VPVKDAK
-1292 NFPVTIEVKEAVGA
+1292 DFPVTIEVKKAVDG
-1306 VAPSAKLNNGVDSD
+1306 VTLPDNKQLTNGTQDQ

-1327 VKAQTDKKEDP
+1327 VKAQTDKEENP
-1338 GKLTYYQV
+1338 GDLTFYQV
-1346 VDPNGNVQVN
+1346 VDPDGDVQVN
-1356 IRDTEYAP
+1356 IRDPEYAP
-1364 NVKYGSIEY
+1364 SVKYGSIEY
-1373 TQNGGIQT
+1373 KQGGGPQT
-1381 SPMHRTGD
+1381 SHMHRTEG
-1389 ETDWELEPGTEY
+1389 EPDWGLEPGTEY
-1401 YAYLVLLPASG
+1401 YTYIVLLPDSG

-1427 ETDTPFKPLID
+1427 KTDAPAKPKIELTRGSGETFNVNTAYGTTDSVEMEFNWRFFDQTGAQDPDNGLNVELILSQAALD
-1438 LVDDKNGAVNIRI
+1438 
-1451 NYPST
+1451 
-1456 AGEADRN
+1456 AGV
-1463 NEANLNWALFQRG
+1463 
-1476 DGEDYL
+1476 
-1482 GGRWIDIPSEIT
+1482 T
-1494 GYSRMTMLDALE
+1494 GYRDEKGNDVITVLDAL
-1506 TIYSAS
+1506 TTRYNSSRVLPSSAN
-1512 TAFGGSVPSDT
+1512 TQKGFGS
-1523 EYGTACDGYTVFD
+1523 EYDGYSVFD
-1536 VFATDDQKKDLVTQ
+1536 VLADNTQKGMLETWIRETAGLTPRSEGQNEKTTNYLAKPNWVQNANSDQDVKKGTYLVLVAGHNTRSQPDNEGNYRPIDSFAALEGISYDTLDAPVLDSGSVSNIVISGKDNDLRVEADISLTFNKDVYWRIAGKDYLVWGNAEDPEKGDARKGILNKISPAYTEAQFTAEGGGSTFALHLSGAKNGEKFYLLRLGGAIYAKGGEIQGPADGIEIEVTAKPQKRQVQTGVDQDGKPVYKEEKYYEATVNVTYGDKVVESGLVTQ
-1550 IVSTNSVGQVNSNT
+1550 DAPSTPNT
-1564 LKTNEMDVTS
+1564 QLSITPSSLGLNMETKPNGDVTVNVTYPPEDTTY
-1574 GQVFSADWK
+1574 GPVYTWK
-1583 TGAKLKPGETI
+1583 SDNTAVATVRETGTSTRYSSTA
-1594 ETITGLFI
+1594 
-1602 VAAHNERSEPGRS
+1602 
-1615 DWHLVDSFKIL
+1615 
-1626 RPVRVTTQAAPTLL
+1626 RVIAR
-1640 NTNGNATGSGVIGRV
+1640 G
-1655 SMGNNSKNDP
+1655 
-1665 TLDAQITLTFDS
+1665 
-1677 GVYWRYGGTDYM
+1677 GGT
-1689 VIPERANYTG
+1689 T
-1699 SGDSATVGVLTV
+1699 
-1711 NTLRQ
+1711 
-1716 CTVEP
+1716 
-1721 QSGSGPF
+1721 
-1728 TAFTINITGLPMR
+1728 
-1741 GGKQTFTLLGSPG
+1741 
-1754 NIARKKGNDGG
+1754 
-1765 FISVEIESGYKHI
+1765 
-1778 YEQKDKDGNVTVPEE
+1778 NVTV
-1793 EYYQPKITVT
+1793 TVQYK
-1803 NFGFQGAAGPVGY
+1803 NSKGELLIVAGRPL
-1816 IEGVKTDVDEN
+1816 T
-1827 GTTPPAEVGPPV
+1827 VGPA
-1839 FTSIDGTIS
+1839 TIQ
-1848 GEYDPTNDEFT
+1848 
-1859 ITADTLDLLFTRPLY
+1859 
-1874 WKETDSSTSP
+1874 
-1884 IYKIVNG
+1884 V
-1891 SAEPNDTSKE
+1891 
-1901 VGIQYTKLANDPTVT
+1901 TVD
-1916 MTPSGGLYQLK
+1916 
-1927 FEKVKCGLSG
+1927 
-1937 TRFTLLNYGKIY
+1937 
-1949 AQDGT
+1949 A
-1954 YGTKTSGITIDIS
+1954 
-1967 LGEEVYDNNKGA
+1967 
-1979 YFRTPTIT
+1979 
-1987 VTYDGGQK
+1987 
-1995 SKTGEPIEVRK
+1995 

-2019 KDETKTLTANAN
+2019 KAETKTLTPTANG
-2031 NGPTGSTVEWSS
+2031 GPTGSTVEWSS
-2043 NNTAVA
+2043 DNTAVA
-2049 TVDSSTG
+2049 TVNSSTG
-2056 EVTGVSASSAPVTIT
+2056 EVTGVSASSTPVTIT
-2071 ATYKDS
+2071 ATYKDKA
-2077 SGKELAKATATVTVV
+2077 GNILATDEATVNVV
-2092 PAQVEV
+2092 PAKVEV
-2098 TIIPPTGLSASGS
+2098 TIIPPKDLSASGS
-2111 NKGAQIQL
+2111 NKGTKIQL

-2134 VTWTSSDET
+2134 VTWESDNDNV
-2143 KATVS
+2143 ATVS
-2148 SSGEVK
+2148 SNGLVTVV
-2154 LEGNK
+2154 GNK
-2159 GDTFTITATYTYP
+2159 GEKIRITATYTHPMDADVGDDY
-2172 NSTVTGSDSWRHSI
+2172 TWTHDI
-2186 IETVA
+2186 IETVV